1 VSQAAHGTSARWHT
15 GCHCNLCRRAHAET
29 QRATSRARAQKRLP
43 VELRQQLLDG
53 TMRGQPFRTVLRDLN
68 LTPKQVWG
76 LTQTDQEWSAALDS
90 RYNGPECISCNR
102 SASGRLARGK
112 LARVVEPVS
121 RPTTAHRW

>member
-1 VSQAAHGTSARWHT
+1 MQAGPRRDSESDQPSSSAEAAT
-15 GCHCNLCRRAHAET
+15 RRAAPNNCST
-29 QRATSRARAQKRLP
+29 AS
-43 VELRQQLLDG
+43 
-53 TMRGQPFRTVLRDLN
+53 MRGQPFRTVLRDLN